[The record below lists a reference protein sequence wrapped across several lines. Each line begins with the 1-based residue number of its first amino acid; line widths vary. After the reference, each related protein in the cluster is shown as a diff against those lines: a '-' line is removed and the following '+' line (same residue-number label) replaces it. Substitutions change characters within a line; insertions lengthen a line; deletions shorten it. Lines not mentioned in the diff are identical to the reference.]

1 MNTVKPFKKTA
12 LGGVLLTAL
21 LVLPAYAN
29 NDRTTDV
36 TDVSPEQ
43 KKAEL
48 AKFKSINQLGELEL
62 KLPKP
67 VYFSTKNGVPAVFTP
82 MKNLPIVDVS
92 LEFATGNKHG
102 TLIHKDLEGLAG
114 ITGAMMMHGTKTL
127 DEEAFNEAS
136 ELLAMSLAV
145 SASDESFLVDLR
157 SLLVDDTLD
166 KSVAMMLDVIN
177 NPRFDGKILERLFAQ
192 AVIADRVAQ
201 QDPNYLAQRAFN
213 GIVNK
218 NDPKA
223 YEGAVEKT
231 AKLLK
236 REHLLAYKERFLV
249 ADNAKLAITGDMS
262 LDDAKALA
270 ERISSALP
278 KGEKAP
284 AFDTVKKFTPIHHH
298 INHPSTQTVVMMGNV
313 SPPVGKDK
321 ASLQGYYN
329 YTAGNSIL
337 AGGDFNSRLMKEI
350 RVKHGYTY
358 GIGGGLSDDSERALY
373 SLGFSVETAK
383 ASDAIARTLSTI
395 QETLDKGVRQDELD
409 DEKSGDKNAYPARFG
424 THSGVHN
431 AVAGVFFDELPK
443 DHLATR
449 FERIDNADL
458 NGVKQALNRFI
469 VPSDFVVVT
478 VGAEKPKVVLPKAN
492 KTKK

>member
-1 MNTVKPFKKTA
+1 MSRITPFKKTA
-12 LGGVLLTAL
+12 LGGVLLTLCAL
-21 LVLPAYAN
+21 PIYAN
-29 NDRTTDV
+29 DGRTTDV

-67 VYFSTKNGVPAVFTP
+67 VYFTTQSGVPAMFTP
-82 MKNLPIVDVS
+82 MSNLPIVDIS
-92 LEFATGNKHG
+92 LEFATGDKHS
-102 TLIHKDLEGLAG
+102 TLIHKELEGLAG
-114 ITGAMMMHGTKTL
+114 ITGVMMMHGTKTL
-127 DEEAFNEAS
+127 DEEAFNEQS
-136 ELLAMSLAV
+136 ELLAMGLSV
-145 SASDESFLVDLR
+145 SGGDESFAVDLR

-177 NPRFDGKILERLFAQ
+177 NPRFDAKILERLMAQ
-192 AVIADRVAQ
+192 ALIGDRMAQ
-201 QDPNYLAQRAFN
+201 QDPNYLAKRAFN

-223 YEGAVEKT
+223 YEDAVEKT

-249 ADNAKLAITGDMS
+249 TENAKLAITGDMS

-270 ERISSALP
+270 ERITKALP

-284 AFDTVKKFTPIHHH
+284 AFTTVKKFTPIHYH
-298 INHPSTQTVVMMGNV
+298 ITHPSTQTVVMMGNV
-313 SPPVGKDK
+313 APPVGKDK
-321 ASLQGYYN
+321 ASLQRYYN
-329 YTAGNSIL
+329 YTTGNSIL

-358 GIGGGLSDDSERALY
+358 GISGGLNDDSERSLY

-383 ASDAIARTLSTI
+383 APDAIARTLATI

-409 DEKSGDKNAYPARFG
+409 DEKSGDKNAFPARFG

-458 NGVKQALNRFI
+458 AGVKDALNHFI
-469 VPSDFVVVT
+469 IPSEFVVVT
-478 VGAEKPKVVLPKAN
+478 VGAEKPKVVLPKAV
-492 KTKK
+492 KGK